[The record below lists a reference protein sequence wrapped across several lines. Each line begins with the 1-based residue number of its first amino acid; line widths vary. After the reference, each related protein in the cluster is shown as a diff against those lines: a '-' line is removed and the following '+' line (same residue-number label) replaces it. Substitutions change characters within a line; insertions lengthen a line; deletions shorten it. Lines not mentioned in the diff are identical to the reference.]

1 MSGFAERIQQHA
13 AEYLCITE
21 RAESGRGKNAAGIL
35 LWRKNL
41 TELHIISETILH
53 TLHKALSQLRYL
65 NIRKT
70 SILNN
75 MRAREEKGDK

>member
-21 RAESGRGKNAAGIL
+21 RAESGCRKNAAGIL
-35 LWRKNL
+35 LRRKNL

-53 TLHKALSQLRYL
+53 TLHKALSQPRYL
-65 NIRKT
+65 NSRKN
-70 SILNN
+70 SILQI
-75 MRAREEKGDK
+75 M

>member
-1 MSGFAERIQQHA
+1 MQDRDDGERRWQH
-13 AEYLCITE
+13 
-21 RAESGRGKNAAGIL
+21 NAMGIL

-75 MRAREEKGDK
+75 M

>member
-1 MSGFAERIQQHA
+1 MQDRDDGERRWQH
-13 AEYLCITE
+13 
-21 RAESGRGKNAAGIL
+21 NAAGIL

-75 MRAREEKGDK
+75 M

>member
-1 MSGFAERIQQHA
+1 MQDRDDGERRWQH
-13 AEYLCITE
+13 
-21 RAESGRGKNAAGIL
+21 NAMGIL

-41 TELHIISETILH
+41 TELHIIPETILH
-53 TLHKALSQLRYL
+53 TLHKSLSQLRYL

-70 SILNN
+70 SILNT